1 MRILFLLIFFSITNS
16 IFSQEKNNPVHIFP
30 NPASNYLN
38 LRLLEDQYIEDF
50 EISVYS
56 LIGNKMNLKYE
67 KISDNEVQLNIEN
80 YKIGYYF
87 ILLDSRK
94 DDKRRIYKFSKN

>member
-1 MRILFLLIFFSITNS
+1 MRILLLLIFFSFTNS
-16 IFSQEKNNPVHIFP
+16 IFSQEKNNLVSIFP

-50 EISVYS
+50 EISVHS

-94 DDKRRIYKFSKN
+94 DEKRRIYKFSKN